1 MHINTEKNTKKT
13 KLSYISFIFFKSV
26 YNDGFY
32 FLL

>member
-1 MHINTEKNTKKT
+1 MPKIMVLEYKKQ
-13 KLSYISFIFFKSV
+13 KLSYISFIFFKLV